1 MSLLLFSS
9 DLDRFWRSP
18 SPASSFECS
27 RFRWSFFSFSLA
39 RSALSTARSP
49 RSPRSRLDLRLEE
62 AEDEAD
68 ELFPEYSYWPPLAAL
83 SLLDAAFAGG
93 GGGGS
98 SDFGRLLLL
107 SGWRSRSRAEAVRDG

>member
-1 MSLLLFSS
+1 
-9 DLDRFWRSP
+9 
-18 SPASSFECS
+18 
-27 RFRWSFFSFSLA
+27 
-39 RSALSTARSP
+39 
-49 RSPRSRLDLRLEE
+49 LEE

-68 ELFPEYSYWPPLAAL
+68 ELLPEYSYWPPFAAL

-107 SGWRSRSRAEAVRDG
+107 SGWRSRAEAVRDG